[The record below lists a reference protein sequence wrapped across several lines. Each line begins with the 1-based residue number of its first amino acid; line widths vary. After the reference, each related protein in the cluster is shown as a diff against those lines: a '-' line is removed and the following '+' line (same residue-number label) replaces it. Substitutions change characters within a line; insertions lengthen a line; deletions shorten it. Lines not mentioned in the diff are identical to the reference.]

1 MSAETR
7 LSLTAVNAQA
17 KTIAEL
23 LNGGFYDL
31 MTGDRPESV
40 DDVISS
46 DFRLSRHS
54 FAAVAFGEPING
66 VIQANSIAK
75 AVATRKGEPTWC
87 RCLTRDGRPIIDGTV
102 GKSDANAISTVDM
115 IVEGQTVIVTEFR
128 HEVSRFGCDVENRSM
143 EL

>member
-31 MTGDRPESV
+31 MTGERPESV

-75 AVATRKGEPTWC
+75 SVATRNGEPTWC

-115 IVEGQTVIVTEFR
+115 IVAGQTVIVTEFR
-128 HEVSRFGCDVENRSM
+128 HEVSRFGCDVETRM